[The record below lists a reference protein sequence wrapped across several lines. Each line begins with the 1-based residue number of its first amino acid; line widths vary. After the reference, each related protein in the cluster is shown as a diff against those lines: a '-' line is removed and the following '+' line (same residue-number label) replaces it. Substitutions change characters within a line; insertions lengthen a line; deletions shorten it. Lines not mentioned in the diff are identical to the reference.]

1 MVVVCMVMVV
11 VLAVSLLLLLLHLVL
26 LFMVCHDD
34 SFNSSSLARISFYN
48 AKSNQ
53 LLTKKIL
60 ILIFNTST
68 NSSAPIVKTTNIF
81 E

>member
-1 MVVVCMVMVV
+1 M
-11 VLAVSLLLLLLHLVL
+11 
-26 LFMVCHDD
+26 
-34 SFNSSSLARISFYN
+34 ARISFYN

-60 ILIFNTST
+60 ILIFNTSA
-68 NSSAPIVKTTNIF
+68 NLSASIVKTTNIF

>member
-1 MVVVCMVMVV
+1 M
-11 VLAVSLLLLLLHLVL
+11 
-26 LFMVCHDD
+26 
-34 SFNSSSLARISFYN
+34 ARISFYN

-60 ILIFNTST
+60 ILTFNTSA
-68 NSSAPIVKTTNIF
+68 NLSASIVKTTNIF

>member
-34 SFNSSSLARISFYN
+34 SSLARISFYN